1 MARAKTNTKKAIK
14 QSAGSKLSVS
24 KSMPQKSAGGVTAK
38 ASTAAAHVTSAA
50 RSSAMAHVSPVTHPT
65 HPVILLIEDHPDIT
79 EMYKVAFKKRANLE
93 IHTAI
98 DKSTSLAMARQLRP
112 DLILLDIIIPEK
124 NNVGYR
130 ADARYGFEVL
140 EEVRRDPQIQATK
153 VLVLTNLDS
162 PRDRA
167 KARKLG
173 ALEYIVKASVMPFEV
188 VEKSLSTIKK
198 GKK

>member
-24 KSMPQKSAGGVTAK
+24 KTMLQKSAGGVAAK
-38 ASTAAAHVTSAA
+38 ASTVAHVTSAA
-50 RSSAMAHVSPVTHPT
+50 RSSTTAHASLATHPT

-98 DKSTSLAMARQLRP
+98 DKNTGLNLARRLHP

-124 NNVGYR
+124 DNIGFH

-140 EEVRRDPQIQATK
+140 EEVRRDPQIHATK

-188 VEKSLSTIKK
+188 VERSLRVSSK